1 MRGVTDLLDQ
11 FLPISTSTIFI
22 RNDQQPNET
31 TMPRVA
37 TSYDLSNNETD
48 SRRFGRLL
56 EEYSLYPNPVVFR
69 TNRDMDQATVEY
81 TFSSVTI
88 RDLLLTYV
96 SARKGYTEA
105 YIL

>member
-31 TMPRVA
+31 TMPGVA
-37 TSYDLSNNETD
+37 TSYDLSINETD

-56 EEYSLYPNPVVFR
+56 EEYGPCPNPVVFR
-69 TNRDMDQATVEY
+69 TNRDVD
-81 TFSSVTI
+81 
-88 RDLLLTYV
+88 
-96 SARKGYTEA
+96 
-105 YIL
+105 